1 MKPTLAVDLDG
12 TLVSCAPRHSALM
25 RHVCRGDGLA
35 ADFIPH
41 YWAAKREGASNL
53 VALRELGHP
62 APSARAAAWGRDIEH
77 WPWLGFD
84 RLLPGVAEALAA
96 RRHRVVVLTARR
108 EPVFARQQLDRLG
121 LARWVDD
128 VIVVPPTAAAEAKAR
143 HLQALKPVAFIG
155 DAETDAAAAQA
166 AGIPFMALDCGMRSA
181 AFWQRQGRTSFSDL
195 TAALAALPS

>member
-12 TLVSCAPRHSALM
+12 TLVSCAPRHAALM

-35 ADFIPH
+35 EDFIPR

-53 VALRELGHP
+53 VALRELGHAAP
-62 APSARAAAWGRDIEH
+62 AARAAAWGRDIEH

-84 RLLPGVAEALAA
+84 RLLPGVAEALSA

-128 VIVVPPTAAAEAKAR
+128 VIVVPPNAAAEAKAR
-143 HLQALKPVAFIG
+143 HLQDLKPVAFIG

-166 AGIPFMALDCGMRSA
+166 ASVAFIALECGMRSP
-181 AFWQRQGRTSFSDL
+181 AFWQRQGRASLPDL